1 MDAHLTTVTAGEN
14 YSVIYTDDSHL
25 INKVCESIVEQLI
38 IIFCLFLQE

>member
-25 INKVCESIVEQLI
+25 INKCVNR
-38 IIFCLFLQE
+38 